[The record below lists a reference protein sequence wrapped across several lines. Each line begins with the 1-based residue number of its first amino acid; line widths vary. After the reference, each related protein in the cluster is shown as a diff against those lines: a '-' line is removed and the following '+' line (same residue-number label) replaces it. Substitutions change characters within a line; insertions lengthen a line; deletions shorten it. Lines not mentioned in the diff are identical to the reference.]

1 VFCRFGLQAV
11 RSLDKGTAT
20 YLVPDPDALKDIKG
34 KDLLPDD
41 ASFPKV
47 GEREAE
53 LLAKCMMSNVGGVLL
68 KSHVES
74 SAADCVPT
82 VMPAMSPD
90 RAKRIG
96 TYWQTQ
102 QQLICAV
109 PSMLQKQQQTICES
123 LVDINSLA
131 NVDLQN

>member
-1 VFCRFGLQAV
+1 M
-11 RSLDKGTAT
+11 
-20 YLVPDPDALKDIKG
+20 
-34 KDLLPDD
+34 
-41 ASFPKV
+41 
-47 GEREAE
+47 REAE

>member
-1 VFCRFGLQAV
+1 MENMIDCGGQEGEGMLH
-11 RSLDKGTAT
+11 DTAMAIR
-20 YLVPDPDALKDIKG
+20 VG
-34 KDLLPDD
+34 KD
-41 ASFPKV
+41 
-47 GEREAE
+47 EAE
-53 LLAKCMMSNVGGVLL
+53 LLAKCMMSNVGDVFL
-68 KSHVES
+68 KSHIEV
-74 SAADCVPT
+74 SAAKCVAI
-82 VMPAMSPD
+82 VLPALSPD
-90 RAKRIG
+90 RAIQLG